1 MTEKGREIER
11 PLLELVTELAR
22 SLHPGYSFPELH
34 LDSDLEKDA
43 GLDSL
48 GRVELMLRIRR
59 RFRVEIADEQAVEAR
74 TPGDLLKAIEAA
86 GPATEVTSEVTV
98 DDVESGDGEPVEPS
112 DAATLAEVLD
122 WHADRVGDRQCL
134 TLYEPGG
141 DLSSLSYQQLRE
153 ASAELAAG
161 LRERGLG
168 PGDRVALMLPTG
180 LDFFFAFHGVLRAG
194 GVPVPL
200 YPPVRI
206 SQVEDHFRRIARVVE
221 NAQAA
226 FFIASTETVRAGQ
239 LLMSLAPGLSHVLT
253 ADQLREGM
261 SGIQRV
267 PRRQEEMAFLQYT
280 SGTTGDPK
288 GVILSHAN
296 LLANIR
302 AMGGVVGASPDDR
315 FVSWL
320 PLYHDMGLIGA
331 CLGTLYYG
339 IPLYLMSPL
348 QFMARPQRWLWAIH
362 RHGGTL
368 SAAPNFAYDL
378 CANRLRDEDLEGLD
392 LSSWRVAFN
401 GAEPVSPKTLEVFQK
416 RFSPYGFGEKTM
428 KPVYGLAESSVGL
441 TFPPMD
447 RAPRFDRI
455 DRDAFQRRGEARP
468 AAEEAPDARL
478 LVACG
483 RALPGHEIRVV
494 DERNRPLPDRRQGH
508 LQFRGPSCTRG
519 YFRNPDATSDLFHDG
534 WLNSGD
540 LAYLD
545 DGELYL
551 TGRVK
556 DMIIR
561 GGRNFYPYELEQAVS
576 AIAGVRRNNVAV
588 FASRGDDSG
597 PEKLVVVAET
607 RERDVAEQERI
618 REAIIEAS
626 MSFMESA
633 PDVISLQPPESIPK
647 TSSGKIRRPACRE
660 LFESGQLGQRVGL
673 WRQMAHLMGSGLL
686 PTLRRSL
693 NKAGRGLF
701 ATWAWLTAIL
711 LLVPASILLLVM
723 PGRGLRA
730 AIARGA
736 TRSVLLLT
744 GMGPTI
750 RGLNHLPEGPCVVVV
765 NHASYLDGPLMRA
778 SLPGPLY
785 FIAKREL
792 AGTVLGHV
800 LRRVGALW
808 VERFD
813 HRKGLEDLERA
824 IAHLANGERLLFFPE
839 GTLAAAPGLRS
850 FRIGA
855 FMAAVRCQVPVVAV
869 AVRGS
874 RRSLRGYSFLPR
886 PSRIEVDIGP
896 PMAPDGDGWEA
907 AIELRDRSRAWLLA
921 HCEEPDIGGQTTSL
935 FDRDAGV

>member
-1 MTEKGREIER
+1 MMDQDRKIEQS
-11 PLLELVTELAR
+11 LLRLIRELAC
-22 SLHPGYSFPELH
+22 SLHPGARLSELT

-48 GRVELMLRIRR
+48 GRVELMLRLERHFQVRIG
-59 RFRVEIADEQAVEAR
+59 DETAVSAR
-74 TPGDLLKAIEAA
+74 TPAELLKAIKAADPKTEEIDEAA
-86 GPATEVTSEVTV
+86 P
-98 DDVESGDGEPVEPS
+98 VEPPDQGGEPVEPTE
-112 DAATLAEVLD
+112 AGTLSQVLD
-122 WHADRVGDRQCL
+122 WHADRVGERQCL
-134 TLYEPGG
+134 TLYESGG
-141 DLSSLSYQQLRE
+141 SLNTLSYSQLRDGAGE
-153 ASAELAAG
+153 VAAG

-206 SQVEDHFRRIARVVE
+206 SQVEDHFRRIAGVVE
-221 NAQAA
+221 NAEAA
-226 FFIASTETVRAGQ
+226 FFIASRETVRAGQ

-253 ADQLREGM
+253 VAQLRQGM
-261 SGIQRV
+261 VSIPRV
-267 PRRQEEMAFLQYT
+267 PRRSEEIAFLQYT
-280 SGTTGDPK
+280 SGTTGNPK
-288 GVILSHAN
+288 GVVLSHAN

-302 AMGGVVGASPDDR
+302 SIGKVVGATPDDR

-368 SAAPNFAYDL
+368 SAAPNFAFDL
-378 CANRLRDEDLEGLD
+378 CANRLQEEELDGLD

-401 GAEPVSPKTLEVFQK
+401 GAEPVSPTTLKAFQQ
-416 RFSPYGFGEKTM
+416 RFGPYGFQEQTM

-441 TFPPMD
+441 TFPPLD
-447 RAPRFDRI
+447 RPPKLDCI
-455 DRDAFQRRGEARP
+455 DRDAFHQHGEARSVS
-468 AAEEAPDARL
+468 EADDNAQR

-483 RALPGHEIRVV
+483 QALPGHEVRVV
-494 DERNRPLPDRRQGH
+494 DERNRPLPDRKQGH

-519 YFRNPDATSDLFHDG
+519 YFRNSEATNELLQDG

-576 AIAGVRRNNVAV
+576 NIAGIRRNNVAV
-588 FASRGDDSG
+588 FASTAGETG
-597 PEKLVVVAET
+597 TEQLVVVAET
-607 RERDVAEQERI
+607 RERDAAELEGI
-618 REAIIEAS
+618 REAIIEQS
-626 MSFMESA
+626 MALMESA

-660 LFESGQLGQRVGL
+660 RYESGQLGQRVGL
-673 WRQMAHLMGSGLL
+673 WRQMAHLFGSGLL
-686 PTLRRSL
+686 PILRRAI
-693 NKAGRGLF
+693 NKFGRGLY
-701 ATWAWLTAIL
+701 AVWAGLVAIV
-711 LLVPASILLLVM
+711 LLVPTAVLLAVL
-723 PGRGLRA
+723 PGRGLRTA
-730 AIARGA
+730 LARAA
-736 TRSVLLLT
+736 TRSTFFLL
-744 GMGPTI
+744 GMGPAVT
-750 RGLNHLPEGPCVVVV
+750 GLSHLPDGPCVVVA

-785 FIAKREL
+785 FMAKREL
-792 AGTVLGHV
+792 AGTLLGYV

-808 VERFD
+808 VDRSD
-813 HRKGLEDLERA
+813 HRKGIDDLERA
-824 IAHLANGERLLFFPE
+824 IDYLANGERLLFFPE

-855 FMAAVRCQVPVVAV
+855 FMSAVRCQVPVVPV
-869 AVRGS
+869 AIRRSRRALRGS
-874 RRSLRGYSFLPR
+874 SFLPR
-886 PSRIEVDIGP
+886 PASIEVEVGP
-896 PMAPDGDGWEA
+896 PRVPEGESWDA
-907 AIELRDRSRAWLLA
+907 AIALRDQTRAWLLE
-921 HCEEPDIGGQTTSL
+921 HCDEPDIGGQGRSL
-935 FDRDAGV
+935 FERDIGL